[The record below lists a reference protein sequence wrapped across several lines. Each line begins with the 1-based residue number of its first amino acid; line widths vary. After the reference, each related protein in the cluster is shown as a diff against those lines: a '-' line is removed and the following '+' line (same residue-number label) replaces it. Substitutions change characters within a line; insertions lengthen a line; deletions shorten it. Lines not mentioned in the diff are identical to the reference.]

1 MNKKISILTAAVA
14 ALCMGLHSASAS
26 LIGMPLNLKAAV
38 ESRDVDGQAC
48 HFYTDDVF
56 AGPVLIKGCGA

>member
-26 LIGMPLNLKAAV
+26 LIGMPLNLKAAI
-38 ESRDVDGQAC
+38 EPHDADGRGCQ
-48 HFYTDDVF
+48 FYTDDVF
-56 AGPVLIKGCGA
+56 AGPLLIKSC